1 MKSDG
6 FFLKVMRVRFL
17 CIRPIG
23 RQIYV
28 LTVLSVNQ
36 TDIQSVYDNEAV
48 STFIYRPIYWYGQ
61 VNYGPIQCI
70 TTVCIRGMSCI
81 QKLSHDQEMGQKII
95 GSIQGHRHSFRRV
108 GNLNGR
114 NRL

>member
-61 VNYGPIQCI
+61 VNYGQIQCI

-81 QKLSHDQEMGQKII
+81 T
-95 GSIQGHRHSFRRV
+95 
-108 GNLNGR
+108 
-114 NRL
+114 

>member
-1 MKSDG
+1 M
-6 FFLKVMRVRFL
+6 
-17 CIRPIG
+17 
-23 RQIYV
+23 
-28 LTVLSVNQ
+28 NQ

-61 VNYGPIQCI
+61 VNYEQIQCHYSI
-70 TTVCIRGMSCI
+70 YREDELDISHD
-81 QKLSHDQEMGQKII
+81 QKLSHDQENKMGQKII

-114 NRL
+114 EIDFEKRANSDQ